1 MILTSLFPRWNCI
14 SRTNIPLPSGSAI
27 LALPWKNHVCAMC
40 IHVCIYLMDTG
51 LRRHGS
57 WRGGASG
64 SGIVDTQSQAP
75 GLNTTSPVSFW
86 RQFNDIVS
94 RQISSQWWRLSV
106 NRNQI
111 LSVQRCSQI
120 SERSIRQYPHRIAN
134 PGPGLNTQFPVL
146 FWRLLI
152 ESQQT
157 SSQWLRLSVIRH

>member
-1 MILTSLFPRWNCI
+1 MELFILTPVQPFGFSIVPPWAFSHYGPSLTMRVSNAHPLKFPRWNCI

-64 SGIVDTQSQAP
+64 SGIIDTQSQAP
-75 GLNTTSPVSFW
+75 GLNTTSPVWFW

-94 RQISSQWWRLSV
+94 QQISSQWWRLSV

-111 LSVQRCSQI
+111 LV
-120 SERSIRQYPHRIAN
+120 YDGPHKSA
-134 PGPGLNTQFPVL
+134 P
-146 FWRLLI
+146 
-152 ESQQT
+152 S
-157 SSQWLRLSVIRH
+157 